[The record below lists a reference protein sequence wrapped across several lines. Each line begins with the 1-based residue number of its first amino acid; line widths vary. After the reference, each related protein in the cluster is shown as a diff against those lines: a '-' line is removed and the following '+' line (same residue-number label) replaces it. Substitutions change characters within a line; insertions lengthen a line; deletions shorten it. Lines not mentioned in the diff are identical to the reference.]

1 MENSGAFIRAV
12 EVCIL
17 AMLREATAGLTDDDV
32 IILSL
37 KLHKAIDQIL
47 KENGVDINGRIWN
60 NIRS

>member
-1 MENSGAFIRAV
+1 MENTGAFIRAI

-47 KENGVDINGRIWN
+47 KENGVEI
-60 NIRS
+60 